1 MIGADDL
8 GNETNI
14 DADLRFLRRSLE
26 LAAEGVGRVSPN
38 PLVGCV
44 IVAENGDILG
54 EGTYLRDDV
63 THAEVLA
70 LMKAG
75 TRSRGA
81 TAYVSLEPHS
91 HHGRT
96 PPCTEALI
104 NAGIKRVVAPIED
117 PNPLVSGKGFARLR
131 EAGVEVSNGLLA
143 EEATRL
149 NEKFVTWH
157 LQKRPFVHLKL
168 AMSLDGRISLK
179 NSVSTSISGHEALR
193 RVHQLRHEHDAI
205 MIGATT
211 AVVDDPSLTDRS
223 GAARSRPLV
232 RVVLDNSLRLPPAG
246 KIASTAKEIPTL
258 VMTNCI
264 DPKRTGDLTDL
275 GVEIVPVNGGA
286 RNLAGVLEELRRR
299 EIQSVLV
306 EGGSAVAGAFI
317 DARLVDKFT
326 VLIAPFIIG
335 GPDAPVAVGGKG
347 ADEIAK
353 SLRLRD
359 VVCTIHGEDIEIT
372 GYPQNEAK

>member
-1 MIGADDL
+1 MTGADLANDK
-8 GNETNI
+8 TN
-14 DADLRFLRRSLE
+14 DADLHFLRRSLE

-44 IVAENGDILG
+44 IVAENGEIVG
-54 EGTYLRDDV
+54 EGTYFRDDV
-63 THAEVLA
+63 THAEVIA
-70 LMKAG
+70 LMQAG
-75 TRSRGA
+75 TKARGA

-131 EAGVEVSNGLLA
+131 EAGVEVSTGTLA
-143 EEATRL
+143 YDATRL

-157 LQKRPFVHLKL
+157 MQKRPFVHLKL
-168 AMSLDGRISLK
+168 AMSLDGRISLR
-179 NSVSTSISGHEALR
+179 NSVSTSITGPAAIG
-193 RVHQLRHEHDAI
+193 RVHKLRHEHDAI

-223 GAARSRPLV
+223 GSARSRPLV
-232 RVVLDNSLRLPPAG
+232 RVILDNSLRLPPAG

-264 DPKRTGDLTDL
+264 DPKRTGDLADL
-275 GVEIVPVNGGA
+275 GVEVVPVNGGA

-299 EIQSVLV
+299 DIQSVLV

-359 VVCTIHGEDIEIT
+359 VECTSHGEDIEIT
-372 GYPQNEAK
+372 GYPQNEAE